1 MTASGCPRCDS
12 APCVIAPAA
21 TMADLWD
28 GVRVRERSGPWP
40 LTGTVRVIDSG
51 SELRVHWDP
60 RKCDGMR
67 IPSSTV
73 LAEGPAGLG
82 DVLPDEIELV
92 DREAAAVPL
101 AAAAQAAREAIEAAP
116 CLVMLIGPA
125 GSGKSTMASQLAG
138 GGSQVLLLGLDALR
152 AAVSGNESDQDATG
166 DAVAALHLLARARLS
181 RRLTTVIDA
190 TNVTAQARQPLLD
203 LARQHGVPAVA
214 LVLATTLQTCLA
226 RNKARPGP
234 PEGGGRRVPEHAVR
248 SQHHARLLLS
258 PAALAAEGFTLVIT
272 CAPDAG

>member
-1 MTASGCPRCDS
+1 MTASGCPRCGT
-12 APCVIAPAA
+12 APCAIAPAA

-51 SELRVHWDP
+51 SELRVKWDP
-60 RKCDGMR
+60 RKDGMP

-82 DVLPDEIELV
+82 DVLLDEIELV

-101 AAAAQAAREAIEAAP
+101 AAGAQAARAAIEAAP

-152 AAVSGNESDQDATG
+152 AAVSGNESDQAATG
-166 DAVAALHLLARARLS
+166 DAVAALHLLARARLG

-203 LARQHGVPAVA
+203 LARLHGVPAVA
-214 LVLATTLQTCLA
+214 LVLATTLQACLA

-258 PAALAAEGFTLVIT
+258 PAALAAEGFTRVIT
-272 CAPDAG
+272 CAPDAS